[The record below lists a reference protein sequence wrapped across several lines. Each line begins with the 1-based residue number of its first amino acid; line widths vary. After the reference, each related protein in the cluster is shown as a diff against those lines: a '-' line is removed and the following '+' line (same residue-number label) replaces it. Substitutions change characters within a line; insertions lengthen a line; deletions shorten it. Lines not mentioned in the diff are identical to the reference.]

1 VNNYEIVFQKL
12 IELTECDAEVGRAPL
27 EASVRELDELEEL
40 RRFSA
45 ELREPEPLSLTS
57 TI

>member
-1 VNNYEIVFQKL
+1 VNNYEIVFQKVT
-12 IELTECDAEVGRAPL
+12 ELTEEMAKESSGPEPSAI
-27 EASVRELDELEEL
+27 ELDELDEL

-57 TI
+57 TV